1 MASPN
6 LNGESIMARPKTPTN
21 VLLLKGAYKKD
32 PQRKPA
38 AGTEPELKAGIGN
51 PPDYMDSDAKAL
63 WHELV
68 SQACDGVLG
77 DSDRA
82 ILEIAST
89 LMAEFRRGGR
99 DEQGKPLFT
108 DARLS
113 RLQAALGQLGM
124 TPADR
129 SKVKV
134 PQKGPAANPFADLNK

>member
-1 MASPN
+1 
-6 LNGESIMARPKTPTN
+6 MARPKTPTN
-21 VLLLKGAYKKD
+21 VLQLRGAFKKH
-32 PQRKPA
+32 PERKPA
-38 AGTEPELKAGIGN
+38 AGTEPELKADIGA
-51 PPDYMDSDAKAL
+51 PPEYLDSDIKAL

-68 SQACDGVLG
+68 GQSCAGVLG
-77 DSDRA
+77 DADRC
-82 ILEIAST
+82 ILEIAAT

-99 DEQGKPLFT
+99 DENGRPLFT

-134 PQKGPAANPFADLNK
+134 PQKVPAANPFGEI

>member
-1 MASPN
+1 MA
-6 LNGESIMARPKTPTN
+6 GRPKTPTN
-21 VLLLKGAYKKD
+21 VLELKGAYKKD
-32 PQRKPA
+32 PQRKPNP
-38 AGTEPELKAGIGN
+38 GTEPELKAGIGD
-51 PPDYMDSDAKAL
+51 PPDYMDGDAKSM
-63 WHELV
+63 WKELV
-68 SQACDGVLG
+68 SQACVGTLG

-82 ILEIAST
+82 IMEIAST

-99 DEQGKPLFT
+99 DENGRPLFT

-134 PQKGPAANPFADLNK
+134 PQKAKPSNPFADLSNH